1 MIQMKPKKITTT
13 KILVSIP
20 WILSFIILYF
30 VIYAIVNEKGLT
42 AVATLGTMYG
52 ATISVGAFGLKYYT
66 KKSSLENDPKVRL
79 GVIQELIQIQ
89 RLNPD
94 LKIYDI
100 NQLRQDSNSIINPLK
115 SNEQKQYEQVVLED
129 ITQK

>member
-1 MIQMKPKKITTT
+1 MKPKKITTT

-20 WILSFIILYF
+20 WVLSFIILYF
-30 VIYAIVNEKGLT
+30 VIYAIINEKGLT

-129 ITQK
+129 VTAK

>member
-1 MIQMKPKKITTT
+1 MKPKKITTT

-129 ITQK
+129 VTQK

>member
-1 MIQMKPKKITTT
+1 MKPKKITTT

-20 WILSFIILYF
+20 WVLSFIIMYF

-129 ITQK
+129 VTAK

>member
-1 MIQMKPKKITTT
+1 MKPKRITTT

-30 VIYAIVNEKGLT
+30 VIYAIINEKGLT

-129 ITQK
+129 ITAK

>member
-1 MIQMKPKKITTT
+1 MKPKKITTT

-129 ITQK
+129 VTAK

>member
-1 MIQMKPKKITTT
+1 MKPKKITTT

-30 VIYAIVNEKGLT
+30 VIYAIINEKGLT

-100 NQLRQDSNSIINPLK
+100 NQLRQDANSIINPLK

>member
-1 MIQMKPKKITTT
+1 MKPKKITTT

-20 WILSFIILYF
+20 WVLSFIILYF

-100 NQLRQDSNSIINPLK
+100 NQLRQDANSIINPLK

>member
-1 MIQMKPKKITTT
+1 MT
-13 KILVSIP
+13 
-20 WILSFIILYF
+20 
-30 VIYAIVNEKGLT
+30 
-42 AVATLGTMYG
+42 
-52 ATISVGAFGLKYYT
+52 
-66 KKSSLENDPKVRL
+66 PKVRL

-129 ITQK
+129 VTAK

>member
-1 MIQMKPKKITTT
+1 MKPKKITTT

-20 WILSFIILYF
+20 WVLSFIILYF

-115 SNEQKQYEQVVLED
+115 NNEQKQYEQVVLED
-129 ITQK
+129 VTAK

>member
-1 MIQMKPKKITTT
+1 MKPKKITTT

-129 ITQK
+129 VTVK

>member
-1 MIQMKPKKITTT
+1 MKPKRITTT

-100 NQLRQDSNSIINPLK
+100 NQLRQDANSIINPLK

-129 ITQK
+129 VTVK

>member
-1 MIQMKPKKITTT
+1 MKPKKITTT

-100 NQLRQDSNSIINPLK
+100 NQLRQDSNSIINPRK

>member
-1 MIQMKPKKITTT
+1 MKPKKITTT

-20 WILSFIILYF
+20 WVLSFIILYF

>member
-1 MIQMKPKKITTT
+1 MKPKKITTT

-20 WILSFIILYF
+20 WVLSFIILYF
-30 VIYAIVNEKGLT
+30 VIYAIINEKGLT

-100 NQLRQDSNSIINPLK
+100 NQLRQDANSIINPLK

-129 ITQK
+129 VTAK

>member
-1 MIQMKPKKITTT
+1 MKPKKITTT

-129 ITQK
+129 ITAK

>member
-1 MIQMKPKKITTT
+1 MKQKKFTTT

-30 VIYAIVNEKGLT
+30 VIYAIINEKGLT

-66 KKSSLENDPKVRL
+66 KKSSLENVYCPTSD
-79 GVIQELIQIQ
+79 
-89 RLNPD
+89 D
-94 LKIYDI
+94 LKICNFDKS
-100 NQLRQDSNSIINPLK
+100 LRSM
-115 SNEQKQYEQVVLED
+115 
-129 ITQK
+129 ITV

>member
-1 MIQMKPKKITTT
+1 MKPKKITTT

-20 WILSFIILYF
+20 WVLSFIILYF

-100 NQLRQDSNSIINPLK
+100 NQLRQHSNSIINPLK

>member
-1 MIQMKPKKITTT
+1 MKPKKITTT

-30 VIYAIVNEKGLT
+30 VIYAIVNEKGLI

-100 NQLRQDSNSIINPLK
+100 NQLRQDANSIINPLK

>member
-1 MIQMKPKKITTT
+1 MKPKKITTT

-100 NQLRQDSNSIINPLK
+100 NQLRQDANSIINPLK

-129 ITQK
+129 VTAK